1 MEKNSSARF
10 MIIDDDPIN
19 NHICS
24 KYIDLAFPGAYTIS
38 FTNPEEAL
46 GHIHSVYALPETAE
60 AILLLDIN
68 MPILTGWEVLDRFA
82 NFPDEIKKKF
92 RIYILSSSIAW
103 EDKNLADEH
112 PLVSGFIE
120 KPITTEQLQ
129 SLLPDLKKLAI
140 E

>member
-1 MEKNSSARF
+1 MEKNSTVRF

-24 KYIDLAFPGAYTIS
+24 KYIQLAFPGAYTIS
-38 FTNPEEAL
+38 FTNPQEAL
-46 GHIHSVYALPETAE
+46 DHIQAIYGLPLSAET
-60 AILLLDIN
+60 ILLLDIN
-68 MPILTGWEVLDRFA
+68 MPGLNGWEVLDRFA
-82 NFPDEIKKKF
+82 KFPDEIKKKF

-103 EDKNLADEH
+103 EDKNQADKH

-120 KPITTEQLQ
+120 KPITIEQLQ
-129 SLLPDLKKLAI
+129 DLFPNLKKLAV